1 MKLKGY
7 YNMLDGYFPLYL
19 TIFSISMIITV
30 ILEKRLIPMLSA
42 RARQPIYEVGP
53 KWHMS
58 KSGTP
63 TMGGIAF
70 LIAVSASIG
79 LAVAFML
86 SRGLRD
92 EAVSLAV
99 CGAFSLLN
107 SAIGIIDDMT
117 KLTRRQNAG
126 LRPYQKLLFQLATAI
141 GFLVARHSLLGDD
154 TAVSFAFGEVELGFL
169 YYPMA
174 IIILLGIVNC
184 ANLTDGIDG
193 LASGVAFAVGI
204 SLFYISAALVYDV
217 AVIAAAII
225 GAAVGFLFFNIHPAR
240 IFMGDTGSLFFGALA
255 VSAVFSLDNPLLVIL
270 IGGVYVLEG
279 VSVILQ
285 VVAFKITGK
294 RIFKMA
300 PVHHHL
306 ERCGMG
312 ENKICMIA
320 IIATLVFS
328 VPAFILYLP

>member
-1 MKLKGY
+1 
-7 YNMLDGYFPLYL
+7 MLDGYFPLYVA
-19 TIFSISMIITV
+19 IFSLSLIVTV
-30 ILEKRLIPMLSA
+30 IIEKRIIPQLSK
-42 RARQPIYEVGP
+42 RAKQPIYEGGP
-53 KWHMS
+53 KWHIS

-70 LIAVSASIG
+70 LAAVS
-79 LAVAFML
+79 LALLLGSLFML
-86 SRGLRD
+86 SRDMRD
-92 EAVSLAV
+92 EAISLII
-99 CGAFSLLN
+99 CGVFSVLN

-117 KLTRRQNAG
+117 KLSHRENAG
-126 LRPYQKLLFQLATAI
+126 LKPYQKLLFQLVTVV
-141 GFLVARHSLLGDD
+141 GFLLARRFFLGDGTTLD
-154 TAVSFAFGEVELGFL
+154 FAFGKIDVGII

-174 IIILLGIVNC
+174 IILLLGIINC

-217 AVIAAAII
+217 AIIAAAII
-225 GAAVGFLFFNIHPAR
+225 GAAVGFLFFNIHPAK
-240 IFMGDTGSLFFGALA
+240 IFMGDTGSLFFGALT
-255 VSAVFSLDNPLLVIL
+255 VSATFSLRNPLLIIL

-285 VVAFKITGK
+285 VISFKLFRK

-320 IIATLVFS
+320 IIMTLVFS

>member
-1 MKLKGY
+1 
-7 YNMLDGYFPLYL
+7 MLDGYFPLYVAV
-19 TIFSISMIITV
+19 FSLSLLITV
-30 ILEKRLIPMLSA
+30 IIEKRLIPVLSK
-42 RARQPIYEVGP
+42 RAKQPIYEGGP
-53 KWHMS
+53 KWHIS

-70 LIAVSASIG
+70 LAAVSFALFIG
-79 LAVAFML
+79 VCFML
-86 SRGLRD
+86 IQDMRD
-92 EAVSLAV
+92 KALSLIISGVFA
-99 CGAFSLLN
+99 LLN
-107 SAIGIIDDMT
+107 AAIGIIDDMT
-117 KLTRRQNAG
+117 KLSRSENAG
-126 LRPYQKLLFQLATAI
+126 LRPYQKLMFQFFVAV
-141 GFLVARHSLLGDD
+141 GFLVARHVLLGDG
-154 TAVSFAFGEVELGFL
+154 TTLNFAFGKIDIGFI
-169 YYPMA
+169 YYPMS
-174 IIILLGIVNC
+174 IILLLGIINC

-193 LASGVAFAVGI
+193 LASGVAFGVGI

-225 GAAVGFLFFNIHPAR
+225 GAAVGFLFFNIHPAK

-255 VSAVFSLDNPLLVIL
+255 VSAVFSLGNPLLVVL

-285 VVAFKITGK
+285 VISFKLFK
-294 RIFKMA
+294 RRIFKMA

-320 IIATLVFS
+320 IIITLVFS
-328 VPAFILYLP
+328 IPAFILYLP

>member
-1 MKLKGY
+1 
-7 YNMLDGYFPLYL
+7 MLDAYFPLYAA
-19 TIFSISMIITV
+19 IFSLSLIVTV
-30 ILEKRLIPMLSA
+30 ITERKLIPVLSK
-42 RARQPIYEVGP
+42 RARQPIYEGGP
-53 KWHMS
+53 KWHIS

-70 LIAVSASIG
+70 L
-79 LAVAFML
+79 F
-86 SRGLRD
+86 
-92 EAVSLAV
+92 AVSLALLV
-99 CGAFSLLN
+99 GISFMMAHGMRESAISLAIAGIFSLLN
-107 SAIGIIDDMT
+107 SLIGIIDDMT
-117 KLTRRQNAG
+117 KLSHSENAG
-126 LRPYQKLLFQLATAI
+126 LKPYQKLVLQFIAAV
-141 GFLVARHSLLGDD
+141 GFLIARHILLGDG
-154 TAVSFAFGEVELGFL
+154 TTLEFAFGRVDIGFI
-169 YYPMA
+169 YYPLSL
-174 IIILLGIVNC
+174 ILLLGIINC

-193 LASGVAFAVGI
+193 LASGVAFGVGI

-217 AVIAAAII
+217 AVIASAII
-225 GAAVGFLFFNIHPAR
+225 GAAVGFLFFNIHPAK

-255 VSAVFSLDNPLLVIL
+255 VSAVFSLGNPLLVIL

-285 VVAFKITGK
+285 VFSFKLFRR

-320 IIATLVFS
+320 IIITLVFS
-328 VPAFILYLP
+328 IPAFILYLP